1 VADPLAR
8 RLGAVLRRY
17 VPAEVQREL
26 LRALACEMAD
36 AAADALAEDRPRRVG
51 QRPPAGHV
59 ANDVNLEAVSPEAQ
73 ALADTALR
81 RRGLL

>member
-1 VADPLAR
+1 MADPLAR

-17 VPAEVQREL
+17 VPADVQREL

-59 ANDVNLEAVSPEAQ
+59 ANDVNLETVDPVAAERARK
-73 ALADTALR
+73 ALAR
-81 RRGLL
+81 NGIR